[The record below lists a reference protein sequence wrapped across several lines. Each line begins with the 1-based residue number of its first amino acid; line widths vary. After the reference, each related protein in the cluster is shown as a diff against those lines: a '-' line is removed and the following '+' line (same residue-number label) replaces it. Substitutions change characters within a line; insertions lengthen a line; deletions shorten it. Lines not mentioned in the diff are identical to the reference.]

1 MEAGFMVITF
11 VAVGIAFAL
20 GYLLGRSGVNRGV
33 QGTVYIVTDEYAA
46 KSYPYLES
54 NVLMEELASMS
65 QAVFNIKTIRQD
77 SHE

>member
-20 GYLLGRSGVNRGV
+20 GYLLGKSFVNRGA
-33 QGTVYIVTDEYAA
+33 QGTVYIVMDEHAA

-54 NVLMEELASMS
+54 NILMEELASMS